1 LNPVDAKAR
10 PRSTAA
16 LVNLLPYMSNNAP
29 TLRKAKVQSADGG
42 TATQLGRCDHCGDD
56 LAGLKVVRK
65 AMGARDW
72 QYCCLGCAFIAEQLF
87 LAQAGSRDRAQLASQ
102 LAETAPAPVAG
113 PVEHAQIEVQGMVC
127 AACALLIEHKL
138 RRQPGLVAAQVDF
151 GARRAYV
158 SFDPRRSSAA
168 EVERTIQRAGY
179 RTAQSAAQT
188 RRQQRIDLL
197 RLMLAWL
204 VMMQVMMLSVPTY
217 VAGPGE
223 IPADLMQL
231 LRIGQL
237 ILTMPVLL
245 FSAAPIWRAAAS
257 QLRMGAIGMDLPIVL
272 GLAVA
277 FGASAWATVTA
288 QGEVYYDSISMFVAL
303 VLGSRWLQGRALA
316 RAYEHVEAARSR
328 LRLTALKLRAWPASS
343 ATDSVPAEALAPGD
357 LVLVPAGESVPA
369 DGVVRAGAS
378 TVSQAW
384 LTGESTPIDRSEG
397 VPVLAGSVNLEQPL
411 VLEVTRAGSATSLAA
426 LRRLVDEA
434 GHSRPPIVELGNRA
448 AMWFLWAVLA
458 VTLATVLGWW
468 WVDPAQALPN
478 AIAVLIATCP
488 CALSLAAPAALAAM
502 QSALAARGVLTVRV
516 AALEQLA
523 RADTFAFDKT
533 GTLTTAEPALTQM
546 VLFRHVEADM
556 ALATA
561 AALESLSVHPFAR
574 AIVGAAQA
582 RQLALGA
589 VEGGQLQASA
599 GVEASVAG
607 RRYRIGKADYALG
620 LIEADPQPVA
630 ARLVRRVEREGLQAA
645 SVIVLADRRGPLA
658 LFAFGERL
666 RPDAQLLID
675 AVKEGGATPLLVSGD
690 RREPV
695 RRVARDLGIG
705 TEAASEE
712 QSVYAHQTPESKR
725 ALIARLQS
733 DGRVVAMLG
742 DGMNDAP
749 VIAQADV
756 SLALAGGSQL
766 AQARA
771 DLIVLSTRLADVAAA
786 LRIARKGLRI
796 VRENLGWA
804 LVYNLAIIPAA
815 ALGYLTPA
823 LAAVGM
829 AVSSLLVVANAL
841 RARRPAR
848 QPARQL

>member
-1 LNPVDAKAR
+1 
-10 PRSTAA
+10 
-16 LVNLLPYMSNNAP
+16 MSNNAP
-29 TLRKAKVQSADGG
+29 TLRKAKVPSADGG
-42 TATQLGRCDHCGDD
+42 AAAQVGRCDHCGDD

-65 AMGARDW
+65 PVGTRDA

-102 LAETAPAPVAG
+102 LAEPPPQLSDG

-127 AACALLIEHKL
+127 VACGLLIEHKL
-138 RRQPGLVAAQVDF
+138 RRQPGVVAAQVDF
-151 GARRAYV
+151 GARRAYL
-158 SFDPRRSSAA
+158 SYDPKRSSVA
-168 EVERTIQRAGY
+168 EAERTIRRAGY
-179 RTAQSAAQT
+179 RTEQTAAQAK
-188 RRQQRIDLL
+188 RQQRIDLL

-277 FGASAWATVTA
+277 FGTSAWSTVTA
-288 QGEVYYDSISMFVAL
+288 QGEVYYDSIGMFVAL
-303 VLGSRWLQGRALA
+303 VLSSRWLQGRALA
-316 RAYEHVEAARSR
+316 RAYEHIEAARSK
-328 LRLTALKLRAWPASS
+328 LRLTALKLRAWPASM
-343 ATDSVPAEALAPGD
+343 ATDSVPAEALTAGD
-357 LVLVPAGESVPA
+357 RVLVPAGESVPA
-369 DGVVRAGAS
+369 DGVVRAGSS

-384 LTGESTPIDRSEG
+384 LTGESTPIDKGEG
-397 VPVLAGSVNLEQPL
+397 APVLAGSVNLEQPL
-411 VLEVTRAGSATSLAA
+411 VVEVTRTGDATSLAA

-434 GHSRPPIVELGNRA
+434 GRSRPRIVELANRA
-448 AMWFLWAVLA
+448 AVWFLWTVLA
-458 VTLATVLGWW
+458 VTLATVAGWW

-488 CALSLAAPAALAAM
+488 CALSLAAPAALAAV
-502 QSALAARGVLTVRV
+502 QSALAARGVLTARV

-523 RADTFAFDKT
+523 RVDTFAFDKT
-533 GTLTTAEPALTQM
+533 GTLTTAEPALTQI
-546 VLFRHVEADM
+546 VLFRQVEADA

-574 AIVGAAQA
+574 AIVNAAQA
-582 RQLALGA
+582 RRLALRE

-599 GVEASVAG
+599 GVEATVAG

-645 SVIVLADRRGPLA
+645 SVIVLADRGGPLA

-666 RPDAQLLID
+666 RADARLLID
-675 AVKEGGATPLLVSGD
+675 TVKDSGVVPLLVSGD

-695 RRVARDLGIG
+695 RRVAQELGIDS
-705 TEAASEE
+705 AAGGDE
-712 QSVYAHQTPESKR
+712 QRVYAHQTPESKR
-725 ALIARLQS
+725 ALIARLQAE
-733 DGRVVAMLG
+733 GRVVAMLG

-771 DLIVLSTRLADVAAA
+771 DLIVLSTQLADVAAA

-804 LVYNLAIIPAA
+804 LAYNLAIIPAA

-841 RARRPAR
+841 RAR
-848 QPARQL
+848 QP